1 MAGVEARDLEIVGE
15 QALDVLELRVG
26 ERGLRLPG
34 LEPVG
39 AGHERF
45 LAVYRVRAGPD
56 LGRVLGGHAVLVVGA
71 GRHGRVGSVG
81 DGHVQQRLHV
91 IDLIA
96 GDGGIERAGMVFPV
110 EPGEGGADL
119 PELIGREIL
128 DGRLGGGVQ
137 RVCGGVRGRRGQRR
151 RGQRDGRPG
160 RQGDAQ
166 RDRNEPVP
174 AVRAGADADDVPHI
188 VSFSYGRGRMPR
200 PPPPQQEGSDRC
212 RCMDEGPASRS
223 GRRPREKGPP
233 RGDAHGTGPVRVRRR
248 GAA

>member
-1 MAGVEARDLEIVGE
+1 MARIWCRRMAAYMLRMILPTSLLSQLLGTVLFGRSDPDGICGSWIVCVSAVVVCLISVLSTRDGRSW
-15 QALDVLELRVG
+15 AH
-26 ERGLRLPG
+26 RL
-34 LEPVG
+34 LNLQVVDRSSLLPVS
-39 AGHERF
+39 
-45 LAVYRVRAGPD
+45 RVRM
-56 LGRVLGGHAVLVVGA
+56 AVLVVGA

-110 EPGEGGADL
+110 EPGEGGVDL

-166 RDRNEPVP
+166 RDRDEPVP

-200 PPPPQQEGSDRC
+200 PPPPRQGGE
-212 RCMDEGPASRS
+212 
-223 GRRPREKGPP
+223 
-233 RGDAHGTGPVRVRRR
+233 
-248 GAA
+248 